1 MFDFEAAKIHQIV
14 TVIQTAQEM
23 GDMTIS
29 AESTLSHK
37 KRAVLIENARSL
49 LQKLELSVDSIGQV
63 YRPIEDD
70 IVCDPIEEG
79 IDPEDD
85 DEVAEL
91 DLDSDDN
98 ELNGVPEP
106 KIVPDYKPPLAGHTV
121 APLEGI
127 ITIIQTPK
135 KRENSYS
142 NARFSALQD
151 GMTVDAYL
159 QIMLKKYGKKGYR
172 DGRRTLSKG
181 IRRGWL
187 RVSTWFNGE

>member
-37 KRAVLIENARSL
+37 KRAALIENARSL
-49 LQKLELSVDSIGQV
+49 LQRLDLSVDSIGQV

-70 IVCDPIEEG
+70 IVCDPVEEG
-79 IDPEDD
+79 IDPED
-85 DEVAEL
+85 E
-91 DLDSDDN
+91 DSDDD
-98 ELNGVPEP
+98 ELNDVPEP

-121 APLEGI
+121 APLESV

-142 NARFSALQD
+142 NARFSALQS
-151 GMTVDAYL
+151 GMSVDAYL
-159 QIMLKKYGKKGYR
+159 QTMLKRYGKKGYH

-187 RVSTWFNGE
+187 RVSTRLNGE